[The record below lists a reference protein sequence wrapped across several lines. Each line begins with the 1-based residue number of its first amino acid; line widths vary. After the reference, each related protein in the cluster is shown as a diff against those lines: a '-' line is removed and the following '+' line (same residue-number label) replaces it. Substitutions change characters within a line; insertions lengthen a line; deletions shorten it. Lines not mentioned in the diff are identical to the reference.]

1 MIHIFLYLKL
11 ALILYS
17 MQLTQIKPSQEQIA
31 QLMAYPKDTPVVMV
45 NILKFKTKTE
55 NGNENGQEAYTRYY
69 TNTQA
74 FIGKAKAK
82 LIWKGAVATTVI
94 GDSNDQPDMIFLVE
108 YPSTNHFLGVITS
121 LEYQKIANDR
131 TIALEYGGL
140 IACQTIE

>member
-1 MIHIFLYLKL
+1 
-11 ALILYS
+11 

-31 QLMAYPKDTPVVMV
+31 QLMAYPKDTPIVMV

-55 NGNENGQEAYTRYY
+55 EGNETGQEAYTRYY
-69 TNTQA
+69 KNTQA

-94 GDSNDQPDMIFLVE
+94 GDSDDQPDMIFLVE

-121 LEYQKIANDR
+121 PEYQKIANDR

>member
-1 MIHIFLYLKL
+1 
-11 ALILYS
+11 

-55 NGNENGQEAYTRYY
+55 NGNETGQEAYTRYY
-69 TNTQA
+69 KNTQA
-74 FIGKAKAK
+74 FIGKAK

-121 LEYQKIANDR
+121 PEYQKIANDR

>member
-1 MIHIFLYLKL
+1 
-11 ALILYS
+11 
-17 MQLTQIKPSQEQIA
+17 MQLTQIKPSQEQMA
-31 QLMAYPKDTPVVMV
+31 QLMAYPKNTPVVMV
-45 NILKFKTKTE
+45 NILKFKAKTE
-55 NGNENGQEAYTRYY
+55 NGDETGQEAYIRYY
-69 TNTQA
+69 KNTQA

-94 GDSNDQPDMIFLVE
+94 GDSDDQPDMIFLVE

-121 LEYQKIANDR
+121 PEYQKIANDR